1 MENFPYLSAMTFLP
15 MLGALVIFFIPRITQ
30 QAARSIA
37 LVTAVASL
45 VISVVVL
52 ARFDPQAPFEAG
64 VTVPFQERINWG
76 QEVGASYFLGIDGI
90 AALLL
95 VLTTLISV
103 ISIIWSWDTVNTR
116 TREYYIAILLLET
129 GMLGVF
135 LTLDVLQLAQGE
147 YGRTFQIL
155 VFLTFFI
162 AFAVKVPLFPF
173 HTWLPDAHVEAPT
186 A

>member
-1 MENFPYLSAMTFLP
+1 MTFLP

-30 QAARSIA
+30 EAARSIA
-37 LVTAVASL
+37 LVTALGSL

-95 VLTTLISV
+95 VLATLLSV
-103 ISIIWSWDTVNTR
+103 VSLICSWHICNTM
-116 TREYYIAILLLET
+116 LL
-129 GMLGVF
+129 
-135 LTLDVLQLAQGE
+135 
-147 YGRTFQIL
+147 
-155 VFLTFFI
+155 
-162 AFAVKVPLFPF
+162 
-173 HTWLPDAHVEAPT
+173 H
-186 A
+186 